1 MNKEDYVSLEVAEL
15 LKNIGFD
22 ELTDSMYADIYRVSD
37 KMQKEYPNLSDSGV
51 RDLLKENGGNMDE
64 NEVYSHYREEV
75 YINCKNSDI
84 AHGKSLETMICSR
97 PTLYQAQKWLRNNF
111 NVHVNVMC
119 TDYDDKLNKCKY
131 NCSVVNFDKNLFQT
145 SKTSYS
151 YEETLNSGILL
162 AIISTINS

>member
-1 MNKEDYVSLEVAEL
+1 MNTTTLFEMNPYVEN
-15 LKNIGFD
+15 NIDWKKFTTD
-22 ELTDSMYADIYRVSD
+22 EKL
-37 KMQKEYPNLSDSGV
+37 
-51 RDLLKENGGNMDE
+51 
-64 NEVYSHYREEV
+64 
-75 YINCKNSDI
+75 SDI

-119 TDYDDKLNKCKY
+119 IDYDDKLNKCKY

-162 AIISTINS
+162 AIISTLND